1 MIGAVREWLSAV
13 VAVAMLLTVAQAL
26 TPEGTIRKIASFT
39 GGLILL
45 VTLLQPV
52 LGADLSRLDLNLDTY
67 GQAIQKRQ
75 AELEEAG
82 SVELT
87 GRIETQTA
95 AYISD
100 KADALGLT
108 VTVRVET
115 QPGAS
120 GVPVPW
126 SAEVTGPRSEALAA
140 YIEEELG
147 IPRGRQIWHEVET

>member
-13 VAVAMLLTVAQAL
+13 VAVAMLLTVAQTL
-26 TPEGTIRKIASFT
+26 MPEGTVRKIASFT

-45 VTLLQPV
+45 VALLQPV
-52 LGADLSRLDLNLDTY
+52 LGADLSRLDLDPDAY
-67 GQAIQKRQ
+67 AAAIQERQ
-75 AELEEAG
+75 AELEAAG
-82 SVELT
+82 STELT
-87 GRIETQTA
+87 ERIETQTA

-108 VTVRVET
+108 VTVRVVT
-115 QPGAS
+115 RPGEG

-140 YIEEELG
+140 YMEQKLG
-147 IPRGRQIWHEVET
+147 IPRGRQVWHEV

>member
-67 GQAIQKRQ
+67 GQAIQKR
-75 AELEEAG
+75 ELEEAG

-87 GRIETQTA
+87 ERIETQTA

>member
-67 GQAIQKRQ
+67 GQAIQERQ

-87 GRIETQTA
+87 ERIETQTA
-95 AYISD
+95 AYLSD

>member
-67 GQAIQKRQ
+67 GQAIQERQ

-87 GRIETQTA
+87 ERIETQTA

>member
-87 GRIETQTA
+87 ERIETQTA

>member
-87 GRIETQTA
+87 ERIETQTA

-126 SAEVTGPRSEALAA
+126 SAEVTGPRSETLAA

>member
-75 AELEEAG
+75 LEEAG

-87 GRIETQTA
+87 ERIETQTA

>member
-87 GRIETQTA
+87 ERIETQTA

-120 GVPVPW
+120 CVPVPW

>member
-67 GQAIQKRQ
+67 GQAIQERQ

-87 GRIETQTA
+87 ERIETQTA

-108 VTVRVET
+108 VAVRVET

>member
-67 GQAIQKRQ
+67 GQAIQERQ

-82 SVELT
+82 SMELT
-87 GRIETQTA
+87 ERIETQTA

>member
-67 GQAIQKRQ
+67 GQAIQERQ

-87 GRIETQTA
+87 ERIETQTA

-126 SAEVTGPRSEALAA
+126 FAEMTGPRSEALAV

>member
-1 MIGAVREWLSAV
+1 
-13 VAVAMLLTVAQAL
+13 MLLTVAQAL
-26 TPEGTIRKIASFT
+26 TPEVTIRKIASFT

-87 GRIETQTA
+87 ERIETQTA

-115 QPGAS
+115 QLGAS

>member
-87 GRIETQTA
+87 ERIETQTA

-115 QPGAS
+115 QLGAS

>member
-13 VAVAMLLTVAQAL
+13 VAVAMLLTVAQTL
-26 TPEGTIRKIASFT
+26 MPEGTVRKIASFT

-45 VTLLQPV
+45 VALLQPV
-52 LGADLSRLDLNLDTY
+52 LGADLSRLDLDLDAY
-67 GQAIQKRQ
+67 AAAIQERQ
-75 AELEEAG
+75 AELEAAG
-82 SVELT
+82 STELT
-87 GRIETQTA
+87 ERIETQTA

-115 QPGAS
+115 RPGEG

-140 YIEEELG
+140 YMEQKLG